1 MAIGVLGSGFSVPGS
16 RFGVLGPRK
25 WYGIVSGLPR
35 DRFEYVSTTC
45 RLRLVYVSFTCLTR
59 IKQVKTGVEAQN
71 MGLPKLGD
79 LASHSRGNLEEI
91 SNQSRTIL
99 GVVKSKARFMCLC
112 TREIMYDLR
121 QIWENGAK
129 NGLMD
134 LLIRAKCLLFRICPC
149 TYEKNV
155 ILLHPFLNTRI

>member
-1 MAIGVLGSGFSVPGS
+1 MVRDCL
-16 RFGVLGPRK
+16 
-25 WYGIVSGLPR
+25 GIVSGLPR

-71 MGLPKLGD
+71 MGLPNGRLGD
-79 LASHSRGNLEEI
+79 FRGNLEEI

-99 GVVKSKARFMCLC
+99 GVVKSKARFTCLC
-112 TREIMYDLR
+112 TRKIMCDLR

-149 TYEKNV
+149 TCEKNV
-155 ILLHPFLNTRI
+155 ILLHPISNTRI

>member
-1 MAIGVLGSGFSVPGS
+1 MAIGVLGSGFSVLGS

-35 DRFEYVSTTC
+35 DRFDYVSITS
-45 RLRLVYVSFTCLTR
+45 RLRVVYVFDPYQAGKNGCGSTS
-59 IKQVKTGVEAQN
+59 
-71 MGLPKLGD
+71 P
-79 LASHSRGNLEEI
+79 SHSRGNLEEI

-99 GVVKSKARFMCLC
+99 GVVKSKALFTCLC

-149 TYEKNV
+149 TCEKNV
-155 ILLHPFLNTRI
+155 ILLHPISNTRI